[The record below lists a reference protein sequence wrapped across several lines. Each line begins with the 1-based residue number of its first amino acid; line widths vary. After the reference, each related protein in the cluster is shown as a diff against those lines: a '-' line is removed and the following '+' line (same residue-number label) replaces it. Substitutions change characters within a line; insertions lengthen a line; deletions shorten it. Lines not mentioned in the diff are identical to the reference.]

1 MSNLLKKKR
10 KLYYGGNVLTPEE
23 EAYYQM
29 EAKKASYNSMA
40 KGAIGIFA
48 GPFANI
54 AFGANTAMDNAT
66 SKEVIDPNT
75 GRVTRDYNSNTARMA
90 SGFRKPTHEYV
101 SESLA
106 NKNYGRAT
114 MDLLGGGTIWNSIN
128 PDSYDKTFGSNDK
141 IHDEASKVIGDR
153 KLRNNIALDNN
164 TLSNYDTKGIYNAQ
178 IYKNGGLLKKKYL
191 AGGELQPISD
201 EAAIVNGPSHEQG
214 GVDIN
219 SQEEVEGGEVVTV
232 DGKVFSARSGF
243 AQKALAI
250 TQSPKYK
257 AYEAQ
262 KANYEKEANN
272 ISNDT
277 AKKGTAKRNYEKL
290 ASFDALDKLFNEQMA
305 FNEANGLT
313 EENSEMKYGGL
324 LKKKYLFGNEVDEF
338 GNPIMLGKNY
348 SNTDWNTETKK
359 DWNINSNLDVSTF
372 NTINNNNQSYNNPK
386 SSFIGGNGLLQKSSY
401 NNPLIT
407 YGNTVKTGDQTPT
420 NPGKLSENPSPN
432 NSINLNNNLTED
444 GYSKGNMDFDWKSVG
459 SKVGNVLGGN
469 NGNYGQY
476 VDNAV
481 NAYLTKNTPKIPNQA
496 FTSPARLK
504 TEVNITPQL
513 TSMNNDFNALSKNL
527 DRSTTGLGTALSNK
541 QAAFSSLIKGKNALL
556 SEKVNME
563 TNLKNQSALN
573 NQSVETQNNAIDY
586 NNKFK
591 QAERKGDIQNRIS
604 KNAANYAD
612 DKRFAKVDKQQAD
625 NDKMSARLYA
635 EAMNSNGVVKR
646 SPSMTAYL
654 KSVGYNDEEIEQ
666 IYNKNKKQ

>member
-10 KLYYGGNVLTPEE
+10 KFYYGGSVLTSEE
-23 EAYYQM
+23 EAYYSM
-29 EAKKASYNSMA
+29 EAKNTNNNSMA
-40 KGAIGIFA
+40 KGAIGKFA
-48 GPFANI
+48 GPFANV

-75 GRVTRDYNSNTARMA
+75 GRVTRDYNSNTARVA

-106 NKNYGRAT
+106 NKNYGRAA

-141 IHDEASKVIGDR
+141 INNEASKVIGDR

-191 AGGELQPISD
+191 AGGELQPISN

-232 DGKVFSARSGF
+232 DGKVFSVRSGF

-250 TQSPKYK
+250 TQSLRYK
-257 AYEAQ
+257 AYEAE
-262 KANYEKEANN
+262 KAGYEKEANN
-272 ISNDT
+272 IANDT

-324 LKKKYLFGNEVDEF
+324 LKKKYLFGNEVDEL

-359 DWNINSNLDVSTF
+359 DWNIASNLDVNTYKTMDGIDSST
-372 NTINNNNQSYNNPK
+372 QSYNNP
-386 SSFIGGNGLLQKSSY
+386 SFKGGNGLLQKTSY
-401 NNPLIT
+401 NSPLIST
-407 YGNTVKTGDQTPT
+407 NPNSTITPDVANTPVAKEKTG
-420 NPGKLSENPSPN
+420 
-432 NSINLNNNLTED
+432 
-444 GYSKGNMDFDWKSVG
+444 FDWKNVAG
-459 SKVGNVLGGN
+459 KVGGD
-469 NGNYGQY
+469 NYGQY

-513 TSMNNDFNALSKNL
+513 TSMNNDFNSLSKNL
-527 DRSTTGLGTALSNK
+527 DRSTTGLGTSLSNK

-591 QAERKGDIQNRIS
+591 QAERKGDIQSRIS
-604 KNAANYAD
+604 KNAANFSD
-612 DKRFAKVDKQQAD
+612 DKRFAKIDKQEAE

-635 EAMNSNGVVKR
+635 EAMNSNGIVKR

-666 IYNKNKKQ
+666 IYNKNKK

>member
-10 KLYYGGNVLTPEE
+10 KFYYGGSVLTSEE
-23 EAYYQM
+23 EAYYSM
-29 EAKKASYNSMA
+29 EAKNTNNNSMA
-40 KGAIGIFA
+40 KGAIGKFA
-48 GPFANI
+48 GPFANV

-75 GRVTRDYNSNTARMA
+75 GRVTRDYNSNTARVA

-106 NKNYGRAT
+106 NKNYGRAA
-114 MDLLGGGTIWNSIN
+114 MDLLGGGKIWNSIN

-141 IHDEASKVIGDR
+141 INNEASKVIGDR

-191 AGGELQPISD
+191 AGGELQPISN
-201 EAAIVNGPSHEQG
+201 EAAIVKGPSHEQG

-232 DGKVFSARSGF
+232 DGKVFSVRSGF

-250 TQSPKYK
+250 TQSPRYK
-257 AYEAQ
+257 AYEAE
-262 KANYEKEANN
+262 KAGYEKEANN
-272 ISNDT
+272 IANDT

-324 LKKKYLFGNEVDEF
+324 LKKKYLFGNEVDEL

-359 DWNINSNLDVSTF
+359 DWNIASNLDVNTYKTMDGIDSST
-372 NTINNNNQSYNNPK
+372 QSYNNP
-386 SSFIGGNGLLQKSSY
+386 SFKGGNGLLQKTSY
-401 NNPLIT
+401 NSPLIST
-407 YGNTVKTGDQTPT
+407 NPNSTITPDVANTPVAKEKTG
-420 NPGKLSENPSPN
+420 
-432 NSINLNNNLTED
+432 
-444 GYSKGNMDFDWKSVG
+444 FDWKNVAG
-459 SKVGNVLGGN
+459 KVGGD
-469 NGNYGQY
+469 NYGQY

-513 TSMNNDFNALSKNL
+513 TSMNNDFNSLSKNL
-527 DRSTTGLGTALSNK
+527 DRSTTGLGTSLSNK

-591 QAERKGDIQNRIS
+591 QAERKGDIQSRIS
-604 KNAANYAD
+604 KNAANFSD
-612 DKRFAKVDKQQAD
+612 DKRFAKIDKQEAE

-635 EAMNSNGVVKR
+635 EAMNSNGIVKR

-666 IYNKNKKQ
+666 IYNKNKK

>member
-1 MSNLLKKKR
+1 MNKLLKKR
-10 KLYYGGNVLTPEE
+10 KLYYGGSVLTPEE

-29 EAKKASYNSMA
+29 EAKNTAGNAGAKSILGNKKLGGQWATMA
-40 KGAIGIFA
+40 FT
-48 GPFANI
+48 
-54 AFGANTAMDNAT
+54 ANTAMDNAT
-66 SKEVIDPNT
+66 SSEVIDPNT
-75 GRVTRDYNSNTARMA
+75 GRVTRKYDSNLSRAA
-90 SGFRKPTHEYV
+90 GGARKPQHEYV
-101 SESLA
+101 SESFA
-106 NKNYGRAT
+106 NKNYLRGGLE
-114 MDLLGGGTIWNSIN
+114 MLGMGTFEGLGKEGWA
-128 PDSYDKTFGSNDK
+128 DRTFGSNDK

-201 EAAIVNGPSHEQG
+201 EAAIVKGPAHEQG

-250 TQSPKYK
+250 TQSPRYK
-257 AYEAQ
+257 AYEAE
-262 KANYEKEANN
+262 KAGYEKEANN
-272 ISNDT
+272 VANDT

-290 ASFDALDKLFNEQMA
+290 ASFDALDNLFNEQMA

-313 EENSEMKYGGL
+313 EETSEMRYGGL
-324 LKKKYLFGNEVDEF
+324 LKKKYLFGNEVDEY

-348 SNTDWNTETKK
+348 SNTNWSTEPKK
-359 DWNINSNLDVSTF
+359 DWNIASNLDVSTYKTMEGID
-372 NTINNNNQSYNNPK
+372 NSNQTYGNPNF
-386 SSFIGGNGLLQKSSY
+386 SFKGGNNLLQKSSY
-401 NNPLIT
+401 NSPLISRNPNST
-407 YGNTVKTGDQTPT
+407 PFVETTTTAPVTEEKTG
-420 NPGKLSENPSPN
+420 
-432 NSINLNNNLTED
+432 
-444 GYSKGNMDFDWKSVG
+444 FDWKNMA
-459 SKVGNVLGGN
+459 SKVGSDN
-469 NGNYGQY
+469 NGQY
-476 VDNAV
+476 IDNVV
-481 NAYLTKNTPKIPNQA
+481 NAYLTKNTPQIPNQA

-513 TSMNNDFNALSKNL
+513 TSMNNDFRALSKNL
-527 DRSTTGLGTALSNK
+527 DRSTTGSGTALSNK
-541 QAAFSSLIKGKNALL
+541 QAGFSSLLKGKNALM
-556 SEKVNME
+556 SEKFNME
-563 TNLKNQSALN
+563 TNLKNSAALN
-573 NQSVETQNNAIDY
+573 VQNTETQNNAIDY

-654 KSVGYNDEEIEQ
+654 KNVGYSDKEIEQ
-666 IYNKNKKQ
+666 IYNKK

>member
-1 MSNLLKKKR
+1 MNKLLKKR
-10 KLYYGGNVLTPEE
+10 KLYYGGSVLTPEE

-29 EAKKASYNSMA
+29 EAKNAGNNSMA
-40 KGAIGIFA
+40 KGAAGKFA
-48 GPFANI
+48 GPFANV

-75 GRVTRDYNSNTARMA
+75 GRVTRKYDSNLSRAA
-90 SGFRKPTHEYV
+90 GGARKPQHEYV
-101 SESLA
+101 SESFA
-106 NKNYGRAT
+106 NKNYLRGGLE
-114 MDLLGGGTIWNSIN
+114 MLGMGTFEGLGKEGWA
-128 PDSYDKTFGSNDK
+128 DRTFGSNDK

-250 TQSPKYK
+250 TQSPRYK
-257 AYEAQ
+257 AYEAE
-262 KANYEKEANN
+262 KAGYEKEANN
-272 ISNDT
+272 VANDT

-290 ASFDALDKLFNEQMA
+290 ASFDALDSLFNEQMA
-305 FNEANGLT
+305 YNEANGLT

-324 LKKKYLFGNEVDEF
+324 LKKKYLFGNEVDEN

-348 SNTDWNTETKK
+348 SNTNWSTEPKK
-359 DWNINSNLDVSTF
+359 DWNIASNLDVSTYK
-372 NTINNNNQSYNNPK
+372 TMEGIDSGNQTYNNPN
-386 SSFIGGNGLLQKSSY
+386 SSFKGENSLLQKSSY
-401 NNPLIT
+401 NSPLISRNPNST
-407 YGNTVKTGDQTPT
+407 ITPDAPVTEEKTG
-420 NPGKLSENPSPN
+420 
-432 NSINLNNNLTED
+432 
-444 GYSKGNMDFDWKSVG
+444 FDWK
-459 SKVGNVLGGN
+459 NLGGDN
-469 NGNYGQY
+469 NGQY
-476 VDNAV
+476 IDNVV
-481 NAYLTKNTPKIPNQA
+481 NAYLTKNTPQIPNQA

-513 TSMNNDFNALSKNL
+513 TSMNNDFRALSKNL
-527 DRSTTGLGTALSNK
+527 DRSTTGSGTALSNK
-541 QAAFSSLIKGKNALL
+541 QAGFSSLLKGKNALM
-556 SEKVNME
+556 SEKFNME
-563 TNLKNQSALN
+563 TNLKNSAALN
-573 NQSVETQNNAIDY
+573 VQNTETQNNAIDY

-625 NDKMSARLYA
+625 NDKISARLYA

-654 KSVGYNDEEIEQ
+654 KNVGYSDKEIEQ
-666 IYNKNKKQ
+666 IYNKK